1 MSFHRA
7 APAGAALCLFLLA
20 GLAGCAT
27 EEEPTFRGQ
36 VVETP
41 EPAPPL
47 EGVDWTGEPF
57 RLESEEGKVAVVF
70 FGYTYCPDV
79 CPFALAKM
87 KQLRARLGEEA
98 DDLSVVFVSV
108 DPDRDTVAKLADYV
122 PNFHPS
128 FHGVRLDMDQ
138 LKQVQEDWDLT
149 VQYGQP
155 KNGPGTDSF
164 YYVDHTG
171 NYYLLDRQG
180 RLRVTHPPN
189 ATVDQMLP
197 DVETL
202 LAS

>member
-1 MSFHRA
+1 MKIWNQSPHVVVVLV
-7 APAGAALCLFLLA
+7 GLLLA
-20 GLAGCAT
+20 AGGCAGDA
-27 EEEPTFRGQ
+27 EPRFRGR
-36 VVETP
+36 VVEEP

-47 EGVDWTGEPF
+47 EGINWDGEPF
-57 RLESEEGKVAVVF
+57 ALESQEGNVSVVF

-87 KQLRARLGEEA
+87 KKLYGELGERA
-98 DDLSVVFVSV
+98 DDVSVVFVSV
-108 DPDRDTVAKLADYV
+108 DPQRDTVAKLADYV
-122 PNFHPS
+122 PNFDPR
-128 FHGVRLDMDQ
+128 FYGVRLEKD
-138 LKQVQEDWDLT
+138 QVQTVQDDWGLT

-155 KNGPGTDSF
+155 KNGPNTDSF

-171 NYYLLDRQG
+171 NFFLFDREG

-189 ATVDQMLP
+189 ATVDELLP